1 MFRGKVIL
9 WLNPFA
15 GNLIRTYRSRATT
28 GTAGFKHQN
37 KHLNDIKA
45 FQEDPEV
52 DFEADFNN
60 LSASYDQHERELDLR
75 KEQRKLFVYKSKYF
89 KSKKSPNLLTWA
101 EKEQIRNLYKKSP
114 DEWTAEKLAECFP
127 ATEDIIIKVMTSKW
141 TPSDLKS
148 VERHDRSVRRNWDLF
163 KANKLEDLDPE
174 LSEHLRKFSDRN
186 FDSSKNAY
194 MQTANDQIAFKFP
207 VPKSTEFTRIIT
219 SLEETLATRDRK
231 GISNEAKLQIEA
243 SEAKIQEE
251 KIEYEKRQKR
261 IVPAKFNKQLILHDR
276 LNKRIV
282 EDDVENHLGVD
293 MGETKSL
300 IDDDILTNNK
310 QVSNA
315 QSPAKILT
323 ENKPDYVSNDE
334 SSSETINLTPADVE
348 PFMKIQKYKSKEVS
362 LTKGTGETKSIGV
375 NEFIRIPD
383 RLWKRGRVYK
393 LYDCFYD
400 HKGRFL
406 YRVPGLV

>member
-15 GNLIRTYRSRATT
+15 SNSIRTYRSRVNT
-28 GTAGFKHQN
+28 GTVGFKHQN
-37 KHLNDIKA
+37 KHLNDIEA
-45 FQEDPEV
+45 FKEDPEV

-60 LSASYDQHERELDLR
+60 LSESYGQHHKELDLR

-101 EKEQIRNLYKKSP
+101 EKEQIRNLHKKSP

-127 ATEDIIIKVMTSKW
+127 ATEDIIIKVMTAKW
-141 TPSDLKS
+141 TPPDLKS
-148 VERHDRSVRRNWDLF
+148 VEQHDKSVRRNWDLF
-163 KANKLEDLDPE
+163 KANKLAGLDPE
-174 LSEHLRKFSDRN
+174 LSEHLRKFSNRS

-194 MQTANDQIAFKFP
+194 IQTANDQIQFKFP
-207 VPKSTEFTRIIT
+207 VPKSTEFSRIIT

-231 GISNEAKLQIEA
+231 AISNEAKLQIEA
-243 SEAKIQEE
+243 SEAKIQKE
-251 KIEYEKRQKR
+251 KIEYEKKQQR
-261 IVPAKFNKQLILHDR
+261 IIPARFNKQLILHDR
-276 LNKRIV
+276 LNKQIV

-293 MGETKSL
+293 MGKTKSL
-300 IDDDILTNNK
+300 IGDDILTNNN

-315 QSPAKILT
+315 QNPAKISI
-323 ENKPDYVSNDE
+323 ENKPDTVSHDE
-334 SSSETINLTPADVE
+334 SSSETINLSPADVE

-362 LTKGTGETKSIGV
+362 LTKGTEEAKSIGV
-375 NEFIRIPD
+375 NEYIRIPD
-383 RLWKRGRVYK
+383 RLRKRGSIYK

-400 HKGRFL
+400 HRGRFL